1 MRTLIFVLLLS
12 TLACSKIAAQTNRDQ
27 LFDFRTETRNNPPR
41 ITSAASKKVLS
52 AVFPKYL
59 SDERFC
65 KGDVGSSDAE
75 DYLAAMRKAGQIVP
89 AILDLATGSFTVRG
103 EQQTAFL
110 ISVGECNASHADNFG
125 SKRLA
130 IFTGDK
136 LVLNVDAEFKSGILA
151 KTDFDANGINELL
164 LNGGDMN
171 QGILTE
177 TAALY
182 EVRNRKL
189 VNIKDFQKVYENSCA
204 TLMRGSGLQASVIL
218 IAPTRSDR
226 MPDFPVE
233 NYRSACSRTKRWR
246 FMSKGV
252 MPF

>member
-1 MRTLIFVLLLS
+1 MKRMTAVALIS
-12 TLACSKIAAQTNRDQ
+12 IAACLQIAAQTSRDT

-41 ITSAASKKVLS
+41 ITSAASKRVLS

-65 KGDVGSSDAE
+65 KEGVDTSGAE

-89 AILDLATGSFTVRG
+89 AILDLVTGSFTAMG
-103 EQQTAFL
+103 EQQTAYL

-130 IFTGDK
+130 IFTGNK

-151 KTDFDANGINELL
+151 KTSLDANGINELL
-164 LNGGDMN
+164 LYGGDMN

-204 TLMRGSGLQASVIL
+204 TLMRGSGLQASVIF

-252 MPF
+252 MSF